1 MGQFVINHPVGLTLP
16 TTKDLGAYP
25 LEMTGQLFVLIN
37 PVNVLTGLGQHA
49 GFGVDACLTIVQR

>member
-1 MGQFVINHPVGLTLP
+1 M
-16 TTKDLGAYP
+16 
-25 LEMTGQLFVLIN
+25 LIN